1 MKRTY
6 FLLIIN
12 NTKLKFLQT
21 GLLFFLLLMGTSCSQ
36 HKVVRFGICTDI
48 HKDMMHDADQRLQV
62 FVSEMNE
69 KDVDFIVQLGDFT
82 QPRDNNASFMKIWNS
97 FEGPSYHVL
106 GNHDMDN
113 YEGEKFNREHTVNYL
128 GMPAQYYSFDVSGY
142 HFVVLDG
149 NDKKD
154 PPHKGYAHYIGAE
167 QMTWLKKDLTQTE
180 LPVVVFSHQSIE
192 DPEREGVDNGD
203 EVRKILEEANLE
215 SGKKKVIACFSG
227 HHHIDYATSI
237 NGIHYIQINSMSYFY
252 LGGDYPMIRYSKE
265 IDKQYPYIKYTAPYK
280 DPLFALVEI
289 DSRGIIRITG
299 RESSWVGPDPSE
311 LGYRETHWK
320 KISSRITNRELEF

>member
-1 MKRTY
+1 M
-6 FLLIIN
+6 
-12 NTKLKFLQT
+12 KFLQT
-21 GLLFFLLLMGTSCSQ
+21 GLLFLLLLLGASCSQ

-48 HKDMMHDADQRLQV
+48 HKDMMHDADQRLQA

-69 KDVDFIVQLGDFT
+69 KDVDI
-82 QPRDNNASFMKIWNS
+82 
-97 FEGPSYHVL
+97 
-106 GNHDMDN
+106 
-113 YEGEKFNREHTVNYL
+113 
-128 GMPAQYYSFDVSGY
+128 PAQYYSFDVSGY

-154 PPHKGYAHYIGAE
+154 PPQKGYAHYIGIE
-167 QMTWLKKDLTQTE
+167 QMAWLKKDLAQTT
-180 LPVVVFSHQSIE
+180 LQVVVFSHQSIE
-192 DPEREGVDNGD
+192 DSKREGVDNGE
-203 EVRKILEEANLE
+203 EVRKILEEATFE

-252 LGGDYPMIRYSKE
+252 LGGDYPVVRYGKE

-299 RESSWVGPDPSE
+299 RESSWVGPGPLE
-311 LGYRETHWK
+311 LGYSGTHK
-320 KISSRITNRELEF
+320 EKTSSRISSRELEF